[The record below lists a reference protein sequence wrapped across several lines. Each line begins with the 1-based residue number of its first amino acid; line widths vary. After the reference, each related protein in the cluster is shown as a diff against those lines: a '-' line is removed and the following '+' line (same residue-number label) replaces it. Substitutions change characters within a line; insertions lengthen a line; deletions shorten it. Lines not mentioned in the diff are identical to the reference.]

1 MKSGL
6 PSAGHGEI
14 RQTHVW
20 LLPAF
25 RLTPS
30 ADRRLSPVEAFE
42 TGGLDP
48 GRYCA
53 VGIARGHAGHPP
65 IGTDARWADD
75 KNFVRPKLLS
85 VADHPGCIGGG
96 LIGLVESVQIIGSGI
111 LEGVAQMPDT
121 GKPFCGLEH
130 PFAITLAGSLI
141 MAPMHPDRLLII
153 SLDRGNPHPDRG
165 MASRG
170 IPVFDLVCQRLA
182 IGREA
187 NVLAPGFRLAEI
199 KKVLMN
205 PN

>member
-1 MKSGL
+1 
-6 PSAGHGEI
+6 
-14 RQTHVW
+14 
-20 LLPAF
+20 
-25 RLTPS
+25 
-30 ADRRLSPVEAFE
+30 
-42 TGGLDP
+42 
-48 GRYCA
+48 
-53 VGIARGHAGHPP
+53 
-65 IGTDARWADD
+65 
-75 KNFVRPKLLS
+75 
-85 VADHPGCIGGG
+85 
-96 LIGLVESVQIIGSGI
+96 
-111 LEGVAQMPDT
+111 
-121 GKPFCGLEH
+121 
-130 PFAITLAGSLI
+130 